1 MRSYSLRLVVQHV
14 PFPSQKSVYRLIAYS
29 DDYDFNRV
37 EFNSLEELVKALN
50 SAIPRFDKNSLSNGS
65 IWDTYIM
72 YSIAV
77 SLNEDQVAGLGLKV
91 R

>member
-1 MRSYSLRLVVQHV
+1 
-14 PFPSQKSVYRLIAYS
+14 
-29 DDYDFNRV
+29 V
-37 EFNSLEELVKALN
+37 EFDSLEELVTALN
-50 SAIPRFDKNSLSNGS
+50 SAIPRFDRNSLSNGS
-65 IWDTYIM
+65 AWATYIM